1 MATQKPV
8 EWVTSLITRFE
19 EQVSAKIS
27 LDIVVV
33 HILLLKFEEM
43 TLLLK
48 INRARFMNGLSFR
61 VGVEREELDKAW

>member
-19 EQVSAKIS
+19 EQVSANIS
-27 LDIVVV
+27 ANVMVV
-33 HILLLKFEEM
+33 HILLFKIEGM

-61 VGVEREELDKAW
+61 VGVEREELNKAW